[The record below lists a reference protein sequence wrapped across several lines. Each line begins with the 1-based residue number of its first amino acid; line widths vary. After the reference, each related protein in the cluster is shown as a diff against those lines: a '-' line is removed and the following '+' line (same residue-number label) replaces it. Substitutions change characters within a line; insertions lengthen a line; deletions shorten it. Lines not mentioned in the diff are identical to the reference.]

1 MNLSPIKTIDD
12 DAHLEDLC
20 ELLRNR
26 GGSLDD
32 PRQQPAALWPREQLD
47 WLAQAGVHRWFEPE
61 VHGGYV
67 WSEADQLRGYV
78 ELAAACLTTAFILT
92 QRAGAVRRIAEY
104 ASREMLQEA
113 VPALLS
119 GKTFATVAISHL
131 TTSRRHLN
139 RPILLAEPVADGWI
153 LSGQA
158 PWVTGAIAADWVVTG
173 ATQPDGKQVLL
184 AVPKTLPG
192 LQAAPP
198 EDLLALNASCTGVLE
213 YQDILVERRYLLAG
227 PTDQVLAGAA
237 GARTGGL
244 TTSALALGHATG
256 PISFLERE
264 AEQRP
269 DLGSIAKELHTDQL
283 RLKTELLEL
292 ASGHEV
298 CAPGDLR
305 ANANSL
311 ALRAAQAALAAAKGA
326 GYVSGHPS
334 GRWLREAAFFLVWSC
349 PQPVMQANLCQFAGL
364 A

>member
-1 MNLSPIKTIDD
+1 MNLHPIKTIDD
-12 DAHLEDLC
+12 LTALEDLC
-20 ELLRNR
+20 ELLRHR
-26 GGSLDD
+26 GSSLDD
-32 PRQQPAALWPREQLD
+32 PRQQPAALWPREQLN
-47 WLAQAGVHRWFEPE
+47 WLAQAGVYRWFEPTE
-61 VHGGYV
+61 HGGYG

-92 QRAGAVRRIAEY
+92 QRAGAVRRIAAY
-104 ASREMLQEA
+104 AKNDLLDEVMLD
-113 VPALLS
+113 LLS

-139 RPILLAEPVADGWI
+139 RPILVAEPVAEGWI

-173 ATQPDGKQVLL
+173 ATQPNGKQVLL
-184 AVPKTLPG
+184 AIPKSLAG

-198 EDLLALNASCTGVLE
+198 ESLLALDASCTGVLE

-227 PTDQVLAGAA
+227 PTEQVLAGAA

-244 TTSALALGHATG
+244 TTSALAIGHASG
-256 PISFLERE
+256 PIEFLQRE
-264 AEQRP
+264 AEHRP
-269 DLGSIAKELHTDQL
+269 DLAPIARELQTEQL
-283 RLKTELLEL
+283 RLQTELLEL

-311 ALRAAQAALAAAKGA
+311 ALRAAQSALAAAKGA
-326 GYVSGHPS
+326 GYVSGHPA